1 MDFHAGLVSLFFE
14 TLFVCV
20 VTLQLQLCVL
30 RLYHSFIETFLLCI
44 PFDLLSRHNILM
56 S

>member
-1 MDFHAGLVSLFFE
+1 MDFHAGLVSLFFT

-20 VTLQLQLCVL
+20 VTLQLQLFVL
-30 RLYHSFIETFLLCI
+30 RLYHSFIENFFLCI
-44 PFDLLSRHNILM
+44 PFDLLSRHNIMM